1 MPRIFVS
8 QGLVDE
14 WLGAGRV
21 QLRGDLLELDAAGT
35 PMSLFINPAV
45 YFDRIDG
52 QEVDAYDVLGVV
64 KSAQELAQMGAEHY
78 ETSVV
83 LGDYAYTVVPGF
95 LAVPV
100 GPDGTEQVLDGP
112 AWGRLVAGLSA
123 LAPGRV

>member
-21 QLRGDLLELDAAGT
+21 RLEGDLLHLDAGGA
-35 PMSLFINPAV
+35 PMAMFINPAV

-52 QEVDAYDVLGVV
+52 QDVDAYDVLGVV

-83 LGDYAYTVVPGF
+83 LGDYAYTVIPGF
-95 LAVPV
+95 LAIPV
-100 GPDGTEQVLDGP
+100 GPDGTEQILDGVG
-112 AWGRLVAGLSA
+112 WGRLLAGLSA